1 MAGAWERARRTAS
14 GVAKTTARAG
24 RGTFRAGRA
33 AAHTTSR
40 VGRGI
45 GQATR
50 RLTHAQGAGRTGLGR
65 LIEVTAAHSAG
76 DAFVTIALA
85 GTLFFGLPVNQARG
99 QVALYLL
106 ITMAPFAVVAP
117 FVGPVLDRFRSG
129 RRYVMA
135 GTMFAR
141 GLLCWAMAAAIGPAD
156 TFTLF
161 PAALAVL
168 VLSKAYNVSRAAIMP
183 SVLPPDVT
191 LVRANARVTL
201 FALVAAGAGAA
212 LSTGLTAW
220 LGAEWVLRG
229 TKVLFLAAGVATVR
243 LPRHVDSPDIEDE
256 RDEYATPGET
266 LDAADGSDVSDAGD
280 TGHGTRPAPDGARR
294 ADDAGST
301 RPYTQPGA
309 HPAFDGKTP
318 PGLPALGPAAVSA
331 TDRTLPLPDPAH
343 EPLHEPLHEPPSDT
357 TLHEP
362 TRVHV
367 SDASADYGDHG
378 DHGDPH
384 DDSERHASRPA
395 EEVGAFAEQGND
407 PTGRARRRERWRTLL
422 DVGPV
427 VSESMYANIATRVQG
442 GFLLFYLL
450 FLVQAG
456 GLPGLSTEVTIAV
469 LAAAAG
475 AGGLLSS
482 SVASWMRG
490 RSPQLIVLVTLALA
504 TVTTVVGAFLFTL
517 WSAVAVAA
525 TAAFAQNLGKL
536 ALDAIVQHEVDEQ
549 VRSSTFGV
557 VESVLQIGWVGGGL
571 LGLLLSGFAGGP
583 AGFGVMSTGLV
594 ATLAW
599 LVVTRRRKVAA
610 ARAAKREARRQ
621 ATASSSQHP
630 AAEPLTH
637 PRG

>member
-1 MAGAWERARRTAS
+1 MGGRMAGAWERARRTAS
-14 GVAKTTARAG
+14 GVARTTAKAG
-24 RGTFRAGRA
+24 RGTFRAGRTA
-33 AAHTTSR
+33 VQTTGR
-40 VGRGI
+40 VTRGI
-45 GQATR
+45 GHATR

-76 DAFVTIALA
+76 DAFVTVALA

-183 SVLPPDVT
+183 SVLPADVT

-201 FALVAAGAGAA
+201 FTLIAAGAAAA

-229 TKVLFLAAGVATVR
+229 TMVLFLAAGVATVR
-243 LPRHVDSPDIEDE
+243 LPRHVDSPDVEDE
-256 RDEYATPGET
+256 RDEYAAPGESR
-266 LDAADGSDVSDAGD
+266 DAA
-280 TGHGTRPAPDGARR
+280 PAPDSS
-294 ADDAGST
+294 DAPGGT
-301 RPYTQPGA
+301 RPYTQPG
-309 HPAFDGKTP
+309 
-318 PGLPALGPAAVSA
+318 GLPAVVSA
-331 TDRTLPLPDPAH
+331 SERTEPLPPH
-343 EPLHEPLHEPPSDT
+343 EPRSEDPHEPA
-357 TLHEP
+357 
-362 TRVHV
+362 RVHV
-367 SDASADYGDHG
+367 SDASADYGD
-378 DHGDPH
+378 DEDAH
-384 DDSERHASRPA
+384 DDAGPHASRQAERQA
-395 EEVGAFAEQGND
+395 EEVGAFAEQGS
-407 PTGRARRRERWRTLL
+407 GRAGRGARRERWRTLL

-427 VSESMYANIATRVQG
+427 VAESLYANIATRVQG
-442 GFLLFYLL
+442 GFLLFFLL
-450 FLVQAG
+450 FLVQEG

-482 SVASWMRG
+482 SVAAWMRG
-490 RSPQLIVLVTLALA
+490 RSPQLLALVTLALA
-504 TVTTVVGAFLFTL
+504 TVTTVASAFLFSL
-517 WSAVAVAA
+517 WTAVAVAA
-525 TAAFAQNLGKL
+525 VAAFAQNLGKL
-536 ALDAIVQHEVDEQ
+536 ALDAVVQHEIDEQ

-557 VESVLQIGWVGGGL
+557 VESVLQIGWVAGGL
-571 LGLLLSGFAGGP
+571 IGLLLSGFAGGP
-583 AGFGVMSTGLV
+583 AGFGVMAAG
-594 ATLAW
+594 
-599 LVVTRRRKVAA
+599 LVVTLGWLIVVRRRKVAA
-610 ARAAKREARRQ
+610 ARAARRAARR
-621 ATASSSQHP
+621 ADAASARRAS
-630 AAEPLTH
+630 ADGTEPLTQ

>member
-24 RGTFRAGRA
+24 RKTFRAGRA
-33 AAHTTSR
+33 AAHTTAR
-40 VGRGI
+40 AGRGI

-65 LIEVTAAHSAG
+65 LIEVTATHSAG
-76 DAFVTIALA
+76 DAFVTVALA

-141 GLLCWAMAAAIGPAD
+141 GLLCWAMAAAVGPAD

-220 LGAEWVLRG
+220 LGAAWVLRG
-229 TKVLFLAAGVATVR
+229 TMVLFLAAGVATVR

-256 RDEYATPGET
+256 RDEYRDEYAAPGET
-266 LDAADGSDVSDAGD
+266 RDAGDGPDVSDAPNVGCDAPREPGD
-280 TGHGTRPAPDGARR
+280 A
-294 ADDAGST
+294 AGT

-309 HPAFDGKTP
+309 PPVADDGETL
-318 PGLPALGPAAVSA
+318 PGLPALRPADASA
-331 TDRTLPLPDPAH
+331 ADRTLPLP
-343 EPLHEPLHEPPSDT
+343 EPLHEPPS
-357 TLHEP
+357 EP
-362 TRVHV
+362 Q
-367 SDASADYGDHG
+367 GDHD
-378 DHGDPH
+378 DHGAHRDTDDHEDH
-384 DDSERHASRPA
+384 DASRPA
-395 EEVGAFAEQGND
+395 EEVGAFAEQGNE
-407 PTGRARRRERWRTLL
+407 PTARAGRRQRLRALL
-422 DVGPV
+422 DVGPAV
-427 VSESMYANIATRVQG
+427 AESMYANIATRVQG
-442 GFLLFYLL
+442 GFLLFFLL
-450 FLVQAG
+450 FLVQEG

-525 TAAFAQNLGKL
+525 VAAFAQNLGKL

-571 LGLLLSGFAGGP
+571 LGLLLSGFVGGP

-594 ATLAW
+594 VTLVW
-599 LVVTRRRKVAA
+599 LIVNRRRRVVA
-610 ARAAKREARRQ
+610 ARAARREARRQ
-621 ATASSSQHP
+621 AAASSDRQ
-630 AAEPLTH
+630 AATEPLTQ